1 MKLKNPIYLLSISAL
16 LMSCSANKII
26 FPTQI
31 EYSTDSQRVV
41 DTFIPYIQS
50 MGYTV
55 LNPMDTRMTM
65 QGPSGFMTAE
75 YIETDWFMTG
85 VRDKDTGNEFIVK
98 QKVWILVDSPVITI
112 ETVYGYLDGE
122 EMVIFES
129 ASPDLYTAVKALPEG
144 LNNLVSSKAL

>member
-1 MKLKNPIYLLSISAL
+1 
-16 LMSCSANKII
+16 
-26 FPTQI
+26 
-31 EYSTDSQRVV
+31 
-41 DTFIPYIQS
+41 
-50 MGYTV
+50 
-55 LNPMDTRMTM
+55 M

>member
-1 MKLKNPIYLLSISAL
+1 MKLKQSIYFLAVSTA
-16 LMSCSANKII
+16 LMSCSANKIV

-31 EYSTDSQRVV
+31 EYSTYSQRVV
-41 DTFIPYIQS
+41 DTFIPYIES

-75 YIETDWFMTG
+75 YIETDWFNTG
-85 VRDKDTGNEFIVK
+85 VKDQDTGNEFIVK
-98 QKVWILVDSPVITI
+98 QKVWILVDSPVITV

-122 EMVIFES
+122 EMIVFES
-129 ASPDLYTAVKALPEG
+129 APPALYSVVKALPEG